1 MSKVLG
7 TNMLRHFTLILFA
20 TFWSTVLYAAGAET
34 GGSALMDFVWKVVNV
49 VILVAIIYKF
59 AKKPVGTALNNSA
72 ESAKQLIDD
81 ARNAEEMIAS
91 ELSEM
96 RTKISGLEK
105 DAAEMVAAA
114 KKDAELERKR
124 IIEAGQKEI
133 ERMKEQ
139 AGLVLIQERRKAE
152 DDLRHWIAEESV
164 KLAEEKMKNE
174 INQNQQK
181 KLVKEFVD
189 QLNQPEGVA

>member
-1 MSKVLG
+1 
-7 TNMLRHFTLILFA
+7 MLRHFTLILFA